1 MSQWKKIKKL
11 SVFKVENWRVMR
23 RLRQRKCVGHQA
35 VEMSAHC
42 TLTFFRG
49 GREHGCKPALS
60 QKKLLSKKNKKTLP
74 SWLRVDAYISRYLG
88 KNSEAVLFSANLPAW
103 SCTKSIIIKQYLCL
117 TWLTYCSWIH
127 ALGNMFWKAD
137 TSLRTPFHSVRFLKG
152 VLEICS
158 SLPGV
163 STPKMIADMD
173 TVSLFNRHVSLYQE
187 CSHPSDSGHGHC
199 VTI

>member
-1 MSQWKKIKKL
+1 MFSRLKIGVLWGGSDRENVLAIKQWRWVHIAHL
-11 SVFKVENWRVMR
+11 LFLE
-23 RLRQRKCVGHQA
+23 VGGSMDA
-35 VEMSAHC
+35 S
-42 TLTFFRG
+42 L
-49 GREHGCKPALS
+49 PLS
-60 QKKLLSKKNKKTLP
+60 QKKLLSKNNKKTLP

-127 ALGNMFWKAD
+127 ALGNMFWRAD
-137 TSLRTPFHSVRFLKG
+137 TSLRTPFHSARFLKG

-163 STPKMIADMD
+163 STPKLIADMD
-173 TVSLFNRHVSLYQE
+173 TVSLFKRHVSLYQE